1 MPNKIIKKLNIILN
15 NDHIYIYIYSSRFKL
30 LPMSYNTLNTP
41 PGDTNLWKKKA
52 RNIMNFLKKCLIVR
66 NKKINVTKMICDKN
80 CRCCNHG
87 DLDR

>member
-1 MPNKIIKKLNIILN
+1 MIT
-15 NDHIYIYIYSSRFKL
+15 YIYSSRFKL

-41 PGDTNLWKKKA
+41 PADTNLWKKKA